1 MPRLMFPGTGRI
13 KWCTTIT
20 SKSAPAITEINAGV
34 ELTTW
39 LRQDGINRSLSPNET
54 DVADATDTFN
64 KTDVGTF
71 GAACELTFLRDSVT
85 ASDTAFATLQR
96 GTRGYLV
103 VAPFGFGTGAGTT
116 AGPVAGAA
124 ATAGNRV
131 EVWPAVVSAAGA
143 EAEGPNK
150 AQVFKVTF
158 ALPDSPNINATAA

>member
-1 MPRLMFPGTGRI
+1 MPRLMFPGTGRV

-20 SKSAPAITEINAGV
+20 SKTAPSIAEINAGV
-34 ELTTW
+34 ELTPW
-39 LRQDGINRSLSPNET
+39 LRQDGLNRSVSSNET
-54 DVADATDTFN
+54 DTADATDTFN
-64 KTDVGTF
+64 KSDAGTYD
-71 GAACELTFLRDSVT
+71 AQCELTFLRDSVT

-103 VAPFGFGTGAGTT
+103 VAPFGLGAGAGTV

-131 EVWPAVVSAAGA
+131 EVWQAVVTTAGA

-158 ALPDSPNINATAA
+158 ALPDSPSINAVAA